1 MPNSMFIKTHFS
13 KPINL
18 SKHYKP
24 YFSATFV
31 GGSVMCDKCED
42 PEKCHEVV
50 IVRRYTQNEFTSWAS
65 DVLCDLVAN
74 HMNNDFA
81 KFFES
86 YEIDIL
92 DTEKSEVGGYSVGSF
107 EDMAVLYKVDV
118 MYFNEKGVAHNVT
131 LNTTLYL
138 EDEEDDDDYSSQYDF
153 DDECVECMCD
163 NCKANAECNPY
174 VVVSFPKINDFN

>member
-50 IVRRYTQNEFTSWAS
+50 IVRRYTQNEFTSHLGVFQTIEEAIKTRK
-65 DVLCDLVAN
+65 DAEIKYYGEYVR
-74 HMNNDFA
+74 MN
-81 KFFES
+81 K
-86 YEIDIL
+86 
-92 DTEKSEVGGYSVGSF
+92 
-107 EDMAVLYKVDV
+107 
-118 MYFNEKGVAHNVT
+118 
-131 LNTTLYL
+131 
-138 EDEEDDDDYSSQYDF
+138 
-153 DDECVECMCD
+153 
-163 NCKANAECNPY
+163 
-174 VVVSFPKINDFN
+174 